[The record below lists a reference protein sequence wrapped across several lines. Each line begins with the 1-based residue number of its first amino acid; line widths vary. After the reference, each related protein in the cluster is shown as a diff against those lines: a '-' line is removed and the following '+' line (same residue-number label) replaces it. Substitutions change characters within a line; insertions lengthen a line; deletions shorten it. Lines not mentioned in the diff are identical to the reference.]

1 MLTVNTNT
9 TSLITQLNLSK
20 SNNLVKTSI
29 ERMSTGFKINRASDD
44 AANMSI
50 SKNME
55 CQISGTNV
63 ALDNAQQAVN
73 LLQTADGALDNMQA
87 NLLRIRD
94 LTVQAMNGTYSSEEK
109 AMIQG
114 EIDNL
119 LAETY
124 KQRNST
130 MFNQIRIFGD
140 VEELPLATTVALD
153 GGGATT
159 ESVNL
164 NNATAQ
170 VGGTHPVTPLTE
182 EEAISQGYTCIH
194 NEAEFAAMVEDNYID
209 GKYCLMEDIDFSQI
223 SNWGSVILD
232 YGAELN
238 GNGYS
243 VNNLTINSTTNSDMQ
258 GLFYDNYGT
267 IKNLNLNNVSI
278 DIDSEYIGGLITQ
291 NDGRI
296 ENCSVSGSIKGGN
309 YTGGLVG
316 RNMYETIKDCSSSAT
331 VTGNDSTGGLVGYN
345 EGGTIT
351 DCSSSGTVTGTGYD
365 TGGLVGYN
373 QYGTIT
379 DCSSSGTV
387 TGNNNT
393 GGLMGGN
400 FEGTITNCSSSGNVT
415 GNIYTGGLV
424 GYNDCGTIGKSYA
437 TGDVSGNNYVGGLAG
452 SNNNCSNISNSYA
465 LGNVSGINNVGGFI
479 GNNDAFVNISKS
491 YSTGNVEGTGSNVG
505 GFVGVNGDEWGNTGN
520 INNSYTTSEEG
531 FIGNNYGG
539 TVENNHGRTTQEGVT
554 AHDESWFNDGSNLSF
569 LGSAYDTSTIPP
581 QIIGNERPIPPD
593 PPVPPTPG
601 GTEIQFQIGANSGVE
616 NTITIDTGFSLNG
629 LTADVSTLSAGEK
642 TLNDIDGA
650 LERMS
655 SFRSTIGAMQNR
667 LESISQS
674 LATRKNNME
683 SSHSTIMDTDF
694 ALETSK
700 LVQNQI
706 LQNVAA
712 SLLAQANSNP
722 NIALTLLK

>member
-140 VEELPLATTVALD
+140 VEDVPLATTVTLD
-153 GGGATT
+153 GGGTT
-159 ESVNL
+159 TDTVNL
-164 NNATAQ
+164 TNATAQ

-182 EEAISQGYTCIH
+182 EEAIAQGYTCIH
-194 NEAEFAAMVEDNYID
+194 NETEFAAMVQDYYGSNLVL
-209 GKYCLMEDIDFSQI
+209 GKYCLMGDIDFSKI
-223 SNWGSVILD
+223 SDWGSVSLGGPD
-232 YGAELN
+232 WGELN

-243 VNNLTINSTTNSDMQ
+243 INNFVINSTTNSDMH
-258 GLFYDNYGT
+258 GLFNDNYGT
-267 IKNLNLNNVSI
+267 IKNLNLKNVNIDNNNGL
-278 DIDSEYIGGLITQ
+278 IGGLVGSNYGT
-291 NDGRI
+291 I
-296 ENCSVSGSIKGGN
+296 ENSSVSGSIKGG
-309 YTGGLVG
+309 YSTGGLVG
-316 RNMYETIKDCSSSAT
+316 MNLGGTLTDCSSSAT
-331 VTGNDSTGGLVGYN
+331 VTGTGDNTGGLVGCN
-345 EGGTIT
+345 NGTIT
-351 DCSSSGTVTGTGYD
+351 SCSSSATVTGTGYY
-365 TGGLVGYN
+365 TGGLVGCN
-373 QYGTIT
+373 EVGTIT

-387 TGNNNT
+387 TGND
-393 GGLMGGN
+393 
-400 FEGTITNCSSSGNVT
+400 E
-415 GNIYTGGLV
+415 TGGLV
-424 GYNDCGTIGKSYA
+424 GYNGSATIDKSYSTSDV
-437 TGDVSGNNYVGGLAG
+437 TGNDYVGGLVGYNVG
-452 SNNNCSNISNSYA
+452 SVITNSYS
-465 LGNVSGINNVGGFI
+465 LGNVI
-479 GNNDAFVNISKS
+479 GNNQVGGLTGLNDSYGTISKS
-491 YSTGNVEGTGSNVG
+491 YSTGTVEGTGDNIG
-505 GFVGVNGDEWGNTGN
+505 GFIGVNGEMEGGN
-520 INNSYTTSEEG
+520 INNSYATSELD
-531 FIGNNYGG
+531 FYGNNWSEISNCHG
-539 TVENNHGRTTQEGVT
+539 TKEQTGVT
-554 AHDESWFNDGSNLSF
+554 AHDESWFEDGGNLSF

-593 PPVPPTPG
+593 PPVPPTPPG
-601 GTEIQFQIGANSGVE
+601 GTEIQFQIGANSGVD

-722 NIALTLLK
+722 NIALTLLQ